1 MPLRER
7 QIVTADML
15 NYLFLIGISVILA
28 VVGLMTDFLYPI
40 AAILAI
46 LILVY
51 VVKRPFAGFLL
62 YVTMVY
68 LRPADVL
75 PALATA
81 KVQFL
86 LLALLIVLRLFD
98 QFIVRK
104 EKMTIE
110 RLDYPMFAFVG
121 AMGVSL
127 ITSFY
132 LAESINYFDEF
143 LRFTVFWILASQ
155 VLKTEGHLKKF
166 VWVIIGCV
174 AFVAVIQIWTYL
186 TIGLTRATGLG
197 GYGIHIGPLNLDTDR
212 SIAGGA
218 DENVHGVGGY
228 SAGFL
233 ANASELGL
241 GVLVMLP
248 FLYYLLPTIR
258 SSWHKAMA
266 IGLIALYLASLV
278 VCGARGAFVGVVAV
292 LFVVFLRSAHKIAIA
307 LSLLVALAV
316 VVPFLPA
323 QYIDRIASTAKFE
336 EDESANIRLT
346 LWTAGLHMLID
357 RPVLGVGVGCFNTA
371 YGSKYRPAGSP
382 DLWWEPHNIFVQV
395 SSEMGLIGLGIFIWL
410 LVSIFLENRR
420 SREML
425 AQLHEGKSFLYHF
438 SYAIDL
444 GLIGYIVSGCFI
456 TSLYFPHPYLMA
468 LLARSTSIILRERVA
483 AAEPPA
489 AIVHPEMI
497 PQAEAN

>member
-1 MPLRER
+1 MRER
-7 QIVTADML
+7 QIVTANML
-15 NYLFLIGISVILA
+15 RYLFLIGISMVLA

-40 AAILAI
+40 GAILAI
-46 LILVY
+46 LFLVY
-51 VVKRPFAGFLL
+51 IIKRPFAGFLL
-62 YVTMVY
+62 YVMMVY
-68 LRPADVL
+68 LRPADVM
-75 PALATA
+75 PVLATA

-86 LLALLIVLRLFD
+86 LLALLIVLWLFD
-98 QFIVRK
+98 QFIIRK
-104 EKMTIE
+104 EKVTIE
-110 RLDYPMFAFVG
+110 RLDYPMFAFLG

-127 ITSFY
+127 ISSFY
-132 LAESINYFDEF
+132 LAESINFFDEF
-143 LRFTVFWILASQ
+143 LRFMVFWVLASQ
-155 VLKTEGHLKKF
+155 VLKTERHLKQF
-166 VWVIIGCV
+166 IWVIVGCV
-174 AFVAVIQIWTYL
+174 AFVIAIQIWTYL

-197 GYGIHIGPLNLDTDR
+197 GYGIHIGPLNLDTER
-212 SIAGGA
+212 SILGGGA

-248 FLYYLLPTIR
+248 FLYYLLPTLR
-258 SSWHKAMA
+258 SSWHRAMVV
-266 IGLIALYLASLV
+266 GLIALFFASLV

-292 LFVVFLRSAHKIAIA
+292 LFVVFLRSRHKIAIA
-307 LSLLVALAV
+307 LTLLIAFAV
-316 VVPFLPA
+316 VVPLLPA
-323 QYIDRIASTAKFE
+323 QYIDRIASTANYE

-357 RPVLGVGVGCFNTA
+357 RPILGVGVGCFNTA
-371 YGSKYRPAGSP
+371 YGSKYRPAGSA

-395 SSEMGLIGLGIFIWL
+395 SSEMGLVGLGIFVWL
-410 LVSIFLENRR
+410 LVTIFLENRR

-425 AQLHEGKSFLYHF
+425 AQLNEGKSFLYHF

-468 LLARSTSIILRERVA
+468 LLARSTSVILRERVA
-483 AAEPPA
+483 AIERHA
-489 AIVHPEMI
+489 AILHPEMI
-497 PQAEAN
+497 PQTETN